1 MKRKIII
8 ITLIV
13 ISVITIGVGVFL
25 INTDILKNTTTIK
38 DTPLSLEEKSKNL
51 SPILEQILY
60 YNTYLSNEFPIK
72 DIDKLDNP
80 AKTKFLLN
88 ITCNLETSE
97 VSVSDLEKVGEKY
110 FEDFK
115 IVKKDI
121 KTSNDQVLYK
131 YKNNKFTYVTSEE
144 VLYEINI
151 KDQKIIATENKW
163 VVQAKIYYSTT
174 KHLDQ
179 TKIEKKIYQDI
190 DLINKQDPLFT
201 ISSDITNYQEDI
213 PQTVDEKLKTV
224 TYNFKKVDQL
234 YKLDSILFE

>member
-72 DIDKLDNP
+72 DIDKLDNT

-144 VLYEINI
+144 VLYETNI
-151 KDQKIIATENKW
+151 KDQKINS
-163 VVQAKIYYSTT
+163 Y
-174 KHLDQ
+174 
-179 TKIEKKIYQDI
+179 
-190 DLINKQDPLFT
+190 
-201 ISSDITNYQEDI
+201 
-213 PQTVDEKLKTV
+213 
-224 TYNFKKVDQL
+224 
-234 YKLDSILFE
+234 